1 MGYRGDTGDPYVD
14 PRTGV
19 LKNLAGIEDPALLE
33 DYEGDMSIARQ
44 FELAESSLAPSFDF
58 EHLKAIHH
66 HLFQDVYDWAGQP
79 RTVDI
84 SKGTSRFGS
93 HLHLESYLSKLF
105 GLLAKEREEWNRSP
119 GTVDWPDRFAH
130 YMGEI
135 NAAHPFREGN
145 GRTQRLFIGQLA
157 KEHGFEIR
165 WDRMTAK
172 QILAAS
178 VASFDGDNGPLK
190 ELIAKHLVPIPR

>member
-14 PRTGV
+14 SQTGV
-19 LKNLAGIEDPALLE
+19 LRNLAGIRDATLLE
-33 DYEGDMSIARQ
+33 EYEGEMSIVRQ
-44 FELAESSLAPSFDF
+44 FELAEAPLAPSFDLT
-58 EHLKAIHH
+58 HLKAIHR
-66 HLFQDVYDWAGQP
+66 HLFQDVYDWAGEP

-93 HLHLESYLSKLF
+93 HLHVEGFLSKLF
-105 GLLAKEREEWNRSP
+105 TQLSKEQETWKRSP
-119 GTVDWPDRFAH
+119 ETVDWSDRFAH

-157 KEHGFEIR
+157 EEHGFEIR
-165 WDRMTAK
+165 WARMTAK
-172 QILAAS
+172 QILIS
-178 VASFDGDNGPLK
+178 SIASFDGDNGPLRD
-190 ELIAKHLVPIPR
+190 LIAKHLVAASP